1 MGTVNGSISNNDFFN
16 LPDFS
21 VPFTRKGFKDWY
33 CFVCHL
39 PGELYSCSDCFR
51 GYHIHCY
58 KELSGSSL
66 QSTRNMRHHHNRSSG
81 AAGTKNSGIG
91 TMDRFVCP
99 SCDSRDQ
106 SSNSES
112 FSRKQVRKLLDFA
125 THFIRKKTAWK
136 DMLTI
141 GFRGEIVKNEYLVH
155 RYCDLELIGRKIKD
169 GRYMHLQDL
178 VDDAELFV
186 HDVCIL
192 HGIFSDKADQ
202 ARVLLREIKDEIGEV
217 QLCADCYINA
227 KAKLAEWITK
237 PCEPSHKLIWA
248 RQSTSPGGAAHF
260 FWPAKLLLEKNDG
273 YEVYN
278 ELSMPS
284 H

>member
-1 MGTVNGSISNNDFFN
+1 MVEADGLIERGDPQALKTISSVNGSYANNDFFN

-21 VPFTRKGFKDWY
+21 KPFNKGSKDWY

-39 PGELYSCSDCFR
+39 PGELHSCTECFR

-58 KELSGSSL
+58 KEIIP
-66 QSTRNMRHHHNRSSG
+66 RNSRHH
-81 AAGTKNSGIG
+81 
-91 TMDRFVCP
+91 RFAKSNDKFICP
-99 SCDSRDQ
+99 TCESRTEA
-106 SSNSES
+106 NEN

-125 THFIRKKTAWK
+125 THFIRKKSVWK

-141 GFRGEIVKNEYLVH
+141 GFRGEIVKNEYLVY
-155 RYCDLELIGRKIKD
+155 RYCDLELIQRKIKD
-169 GRYMHLQDL
+169 GRYIYLNDL
-178 VDDAELFV
+178 VDDAEIFV

-202 ARVLLREIKDEIGEV
+202 ARVLLREIKDEISEV
-217 QLCADCYINA
+217 QMCADCYINA

-248 RQSTSPGGAAHF
+248 RQSTTPGAHF
-260 FWPAKLLLEKNDG
+260 YWPAKLLLEKSDG
-273 YEVYN
+273 YE
-278 ELSMPS
+278 
-284 H
+284 